1 MSMNLWG
8 WILAAI
14 FGLSLLFSNHACAF
28 EFPRFMQASAGRG
41 QAADIRVCQSTY
53 GMRTERTQACLHE
66 VERQKLAVFHLHN
79 SLYWYAQAKQDHR
92 ILSALRKCF
101 HHNYARYGISAM
113 QDCLNRVK
121 MTVQVKGVL

>member
-1 MSMNLWG
+1 MSMNLLG

-28 EFPRFMQASAGRG
+28 DFPAPMQASAGRG

-53 GMRTERTQACLHE
+53 GMRTERTQVCLRE

-79 SLYWYAQAKQDHR
+79 SLYWYAQAKQDHSV
-92 ILSALRKCF
+92 LSALRTCF
-101 HHNYARYGISAM
+101 HQSYALHGISAM

-121 MTVQVKGVL
+121 MTVKVKGVL